1 MRKFI
6 FLALSLV
13 LFSCDDGDLQI
24 ETLDFDSIETIES
37 CNDVSVNTPNL
48 LFKINGDEALII
60 ELPSGLLKNEAT
72 TADIVSEVPSSTK
85 ITYRIFSENVSNS
98 YFCDDVPPVSPT
110 VTEEISAEDGQVF
123 ITTIAVDDT
132 TYEHTIRLSGISFVT
147 ENGNRIT
154 DLQINEFGTVTTSL

>member
-1 MRKFI
+1 MKKLL
-6 FLALSLV
+6 FLVLSLV

-24 ETLDFDSIETIES
+24 ETLDFDSIDTIES
-37 CNDVSVNTPNL
+37 CNDVSVNTQNL

-60 ELPSGLLKNEAT
+60 ELPNGLLKNET
-72 TADIVSEVPSSTK
+72 TTNDIVSEVPSNTK

-98 YFCDDVPPVSPT
+98 YFCDDVPPVSPI

-147 ENGNRIT
+147 ESGSRIT